1 MKKVLAILL
10 ALAMVFCFAAC
21 GGEKKTGGEEK
32 KAAWPNGTITL
43 LIGYEEGSLTANN
56 CVTLVDWLQSKGCTV
71 ECEYDKV
78 GGGANLVTK
87 LLKAEPDGQ
96 TLMLFGMNCI
106 NNYYDGTW
114 KVDPTDTKLF
124 RAVAS
129 TPQPWPYSGC
139 MVLTQPD
146 APYSNFAEL
155 EKYINEHEG
164 EVTAAS
170 IPGKVM
176 DPKLKSFLIQT
187 GLADK
192 VRWLATTSADG
203 DAALLGG
210 TINLLMADEASAY
223 NKFKVGEAD
232 ALAKAIINLRPDD
245 DFSYYPPETPGL
257 DKIKAVPTLAQVF
270 GEAKAKEINIPNTSC
285 WVVPAGT
292 PDEIC
297 EQIAAM
303 FDAIDDEPA
312 STDEKSFYA
321 RCRMNGGTSK
331 YWKLSYDE
339 IVAEYARIAPIIK
352 KVVDM
357 NAAAK

>member
-1 MKKVLAILL
+1 MKKVLAVLL
-10 ALAMVFCFAAC
+10 ALAMVFCLAAC
-21 GGEKKTGGEEK
+21 GGEKEAQKEEEK
-32 KAAWPNGTITL
+32 PVWGKDTITL

-56 CVTLVDWLQSKGCTV
+56 CVTLVDWLQSKGYTV
-71 ECEYDKV
+71 ECKYDKV
-78 GGGANLVTK
+78 GGGANLVNE

-114 KVDPTDTKLF
+114 AVDPTDTTKF

-139 MVLTQPD
+139 MVLTKAD
-146 APYSNFAEL
+146 SPYNNFDEL
-155 EKYINEHEG
+155 KAYIEAHPG

-192 VRWLATTSADG
+192 VKWCPTSSADG
-203 DAALLGG
+203 NVSLLNGD
-210 TINLLMADEASAY
+210 IRLVMADEASAVK
-223 NKFKVGEAD
+223 NFDFGNEV
-232 ALAKAIINLRPDD
+232 KAIINLRPDN
-245 DFSYYPPETPGL
+245 DFSYYPADTKNL
-257 DKIKAVPTLAQVF
+257 DMIKSVPTLQDVF
-270 GEAKAKEINIPNTSC
+270 GAEKAKQINIPNTSC

-297 EQIAAM
+297 EQIAAA
-303 FDAIDDEPA
+303 FDAIDDEPV
-312 STDEKSFYA
+312 STDESSFYV

-331 YWKLSYDE
+331 YWKLTYDE
-339 IVAEYARIAPIIK
+339 IVKEYASIAPIIK
-352 KVVDM
+352 QVVEM

>member
-10 ALAMVFCFAAC
+10 ALAMILSFAAC
-21 GGEKKTGGEEK
+21 GEKKEEQK
-32 KAAWPNGTITL
+32 EPEKAVWPNGTITL

-56 CVTLVDWLQSKGCTV
+56 CVTLVDWLQSKGYTV
-71 ECEYDKV
+71 ECKYDKV
-78 GGGANLVTK
+78 GGGANLVTE

-114 KVDPTDTKLF
+114 AVDPTDTSKF

-139 MVLTQPD
+139 MVLTKAD
-146 APYSNFAEL
+146 SPYNNFEEL
-155 EKYINEHEG
+155 KAYIEAHPG

-192 VRWLATTSADG
+192 VKWCPTNSADG
-203 DAALLGG
+203 NVSLLNGD
-210 TINLLMADEASAY
+210 IRLVMADEASAVK
-223 NKFKVGEAD
+223 NFDFGNEV
-232 ALAKAIINLRPDD
+232 KAIINLRPDN
-245 DFSYYPPETPGL
+245 DFSYYPADTKNL
-257 DKIKAVPTLAQVF
+257 DMIKSVPTLQDVF
-270 GEAKAKEINIPNTSC
+270 GPEKAEQINIPNTSC

-297 EQIAAM
+297 EQIAAA
-303 FDAIDDEPA
+303 FDSIDDEPA
-312 STDEKSFYA
+312 STDEASFYA

-331 YWKLSYDE
+331 YYTWPGDE
-339 IVAEYARIAPIIK
+339 VQAEWGRLDPIIK
-352 KVVDM
+352 EIVEM
-357 NAAAK
+357 G

>member
-10 ALAMVFCFAAC
+10 ALAMILSFAAC
-21 GGEKKTGGEEK
+21 GEKKEEPK
-32 KAAWPNGTITL
+32 KEEVKWPNGTVTL

-71 ECEYDKV
+71 ECKYDKV
-78 GGGANLVTK
+78 GGGANLVNE

-106 NNYYDGTW
+106 NNFYDGTW
-114 KVDPTDTKLF
+114 TVDPTDTSKF

-139 MVLTQPD
+139 MVLTKKD
-146 APYSNFAEL
+146 SPYNNFDEL
-155 EKYINEHEG
+155 KAYIEAHPG

-192 VRWLATTSADG
+192 VKWCPTNSADG
-203 DAALLGG
+203 NVSLLNGD
-210 TINLLMADEASAY
+210 IRLVMADEASAIT
-223 NKFKVGEAD
+223 KFDLGGATAEV
-232 ALAKAIINLRPDD
+232 KAIINLRPDN
-245 DFSYYPPETPGL
+245 DFSYYPADTKGL
-257 DKIKAVPTLAQVF
+257 DIIKSVPTLQDVF
-270 GEAKAKEINIPNTSC
+270 GAEKAEAINIPNTSC

-297 EQIAAM
+297 KQIAAM
-303 FDAIDDEPA
+303 FDSIDDEPA
-312 STDEKSFYA
+312 STDANSFYA

-352 KVVDM
+352 QVVEM
-357 NAAAK
+357 NSK